1 MTISIRK
8 KKTTKGYH
16 VYLDYN
22 TPHHR
27 YEFLKL
33 YLLDEKILD
42 RKLTAEEKNRN
53 KETEK
58 KVQAIW
64 RQRMDQQQN
73 EVLKLYG
80 IDHRKKLQTTFLEYF
95 DRVMKERENTSD
107 SNLGNWSSA
116 KKQLVHF
123 IGDKV
128 VKFTDVDRTFLND
141 FRQYLLTNHN
151 KNGRTLARNT
161 ALSYFTKLRVVIK
174 QAVEEKYF
182 HENPLRRVKSIT
194 PEDSKR
200 EFLSIDELK
209 ILKNTGCE
217 DRILKRAFLFSC
229 FTGMRFS
236 DVKKLRWEDVRYSDE
251 SGHFIRYR
259 QQKTGG
265 EVLIY
270 VSEEALQFLGE
281 KREGTNPFDG
291 LIYSAWKNQQ
301 LRNWFHLAGIH
312 RKVSFHCARHSYATN
327 LLNSGTDITIV
338 SNLLGHKNLKTT
350 QIYAKVINIK
360 KKEAVTKISL
370 L

>member
-1 MTISIRK
+1 
-8 KKTTKGYH
+8 
-16 VYLDYN
+16 VN
-22 TPHHR
+22 
-27 YEFLKL
+27 F
-33 YLLDEKILD
+33 
-42 RKLTAEEKNRN
+42 
-53 KETEK
+53 
-58 KVQAIW
+58 
-64 RQRMDQQQN
+64 
-73 EVLKLYG
+73 
-80 IDHRKKLQTTFLEYF
+80 
-95 DRVMKERENTSD
+95 
-107 SNLGNWSSA
+107 
-116 KKQLVHF
+116 
-123 IGDKV
+123 
-128 VKFTDVDRTFLND
+128 
-141 FRQYLLTNHN
+141 
-151 KNGRTLARNT
+151 
-161 ALSYFTKLRVVIK
+161 
-174 QAVEEKYF
+174 
-182 HENPLRRVKSIT
+182 
-194 PEDSKR
+194 

-217 DRILKRAFLFSC
+217 DRILKRAFLFNC

-265 EVLIY
+265 EYRQQKTGGEVLIY

-291 LIYSAWKNQQ
+291 LTYSAWKNQQ

-360 KKEAVTKISL
+360 KKEAVSRISL